1 MENQGQNLQ
10 PAQQSQPAQPAQ
22 TTRRKITDIESLLR
36 TVAYNRVSDL
46 HLVSRSEPQIR
57 IDGTLRPLE
66 LGVLTGQ
73 DIEDICYTM
82 ITDAQKSELENNKEL
97 DFAIELPNIGRFR
110 GNYYYTMNGDLA
122 AAFRIIPTHI
132 PSLDDLNAPNIFKE
146 IVKREKGLILVT
158 GPTGSGKSTTLAAM
172 LNEINVHERKHII
185 TVEDPVEFVHS
196 NKKALFSHRNVGSDT
211 FSFARALK
219 AALREDPDI
228 ILVGE
233 MRDRE
238 TISTAITAAETGH
251 LVFGTLHTNSAIQTI
266 NRIIDSFEGGEQLQV
281 RNMLSVS
288 LTAVISQSLLPKLG
302 GGRIA
307 IHEILINNNAVA
319 NLVRENK
326 VHQIYSQMQLNQQV
340 TGMSTQTQAMMKAI
354 QNRYISKE
362 MAMRYSTAQQ
372 ELGNILGISL
382 NGN

>member
-1 MENQGQNLQ
+1 MESQGQNLQ

-36 TVAYNRVSDL
+36 TVAHNRASDL

-73 DIEDICYTM
+73 DVEDICYTM

>member
-36 TVAYNRVSDL
+36 TVAHNRASDL

-73 DIEDICYTM
+73 DVEDICYTM